1 LGFWLLCV
9 YVYIYIE
16 LSDLKRER
24 KTMKAILISFTIFTI
39 LFIVSLLGMAYRKF
53 LTEHHLS
60 QESKEFVLTVG
71 LELAGVIAAF
81 VLALAVT
88 GAQSTFNEQRSELI
102 EESAKIVFLQQILV
116 DYGPESNEAIDVL
129 QHSLVNTIEEY
140 WPSGGKAN
148 DTNLEANM
156 TQAKTLYEKVL
167 SLKPQSDS
175 QNLLKQKALEL
186 SFNLE
191 QSSDLLQ
198 LQQVKSIPVT
208 FLIVMTLLVAWF
220 IFIFFSLGI
229 YAPLN
234 STVIFIL
241 VLSALSV
248 GIAFFIIIDLSL
260 PFEGVLRMPSA
271 PLREAL
277 DYLGK

>member
-1 LGFWLLCV
+1 
-9 YVYIYIE
+9 
-16 LSDLKRER
+16 
-24 KTMKAILISFTIFTI
+24 MKAIVISFAIFAI
-39 LFIVSLLGMAYRKF
+39 LFVVSLLGMAYRKF
-53 LTEHHLS
+53 LTQHHLS

-116 DYGPESNEAIDVL
+116 DYGPESNQAINVL
-129 QHSLVNTIEEY
+129 RQSLVNTIEEY
-140 WPSGGKAN
+140 WPGVANNGKARDAN
-148 DTNLEANM
+148 IEANM
-156 TQAKTLYEKVL
+156 TQDKTLYEKVL

-175 QNLLKQKALEL
+175 QNILKQKALEL

-198 LQQVKSIPVT
+198 LQQVKSIPVS

-234 STVIFIL
+234 STVIFML
-241 VLSALSV
+241 ALSALSV

-271 PLREAL
+271 PLTEAL
-277 DYLGK
+277 DYLGI

>member
-1 LGFWLLCV
+1 
-9 YVYIYIE
+9 
-16 LSDLKRER
+16 
-24 KTMKAILISFTIFTI
+24 MKAIVISFAIFAI
-39 LFIVSLLGMAYRKF
+39 LFVVSLLGMAYRKF
-53 LTEHHLS
+53 LTQHHLS

-116 DYGPESNEAIDVL
+116 DYGPESNQAIDVL
-129 QHSLVNTIEEY
+129 RQSLVNTIEEY
-140 WPSGGKAN
+140 WPSDGKAN
-148 DTNLEANM
+148 GANIEANM
-156 TQAKTLYEKVL
+156 TQDKTLYEKVL
-167 SLKPQSDS
+167 SLEPQSES

-220 IFIFFSLGI
+220 VFIFFSLGI

-241 VLSALSV
+241 ALSALSV

-271 PLREAL
+271 PLTEAL